1 MPSPPFFSPLPR
13 SSNSGR
19 RSPKDQQSG
28 SNLSVH
34 VAPRVQGLPVT
45 ISPER
50 APSVT
55 LAVSTPVTLAIS
67 EPLSPAR
74 PPSSG
79 HPGSL
84 GYRLVSPLAAAAA
97 APVPLLAQPS

>member
-34 VAPRVQGLPVT
+34 IAPRAQGPPVT

-55 LAVSTPVTLAIS
+55 LAVSTPVTLALS

-74 PPSSG
+74 PPS

-84 GYRLVSPLAAAAA
+84 GYRLISPLAAAAA